1 MHLLLWLVV
10 KIILCLD
17 KGVKNMNISGMITG
31 LKKRVRDVE
40 DRKAVKVANELKSLK
55 AERVRAEGQ
64 KKLYNI
70 RSNEVSRTKKA
81 RAELRQLKRESS
93 VIGRVGLAV
102 QKNIKENKKK
112 GKDAPS
118 FMASGKDHPMFR

>member
-1 MHLLLWLVV
+1 
-10 KIILCLD
+10 
-17 KGVKNMNISGMITG
+17 MITG

-102 QKNIKENKKK
+102 QKNIKENKRK

-118 FMASGKDHPMFR
+118 FMAGGKDHPMFR